1 MFLSLEQVQVDPL
14 LWPQPSHSQCQIEPK
29 QKTQS
34 SHIPNFVVYIQRIP
48 DIWIHSK
55 NFLKC
60 CILNIFKN
68 KGRGK
73 TNLMYHCCPSY
84 FMAINLPWI
93 KNKQQFLQNYQ
104 KTNDVLH
111 WYLDIISWIIFNPLK
126 LPTSQQLSFCADQCW
141 SFTAVI
147 HFKINF
153 KTTFRSLL
161 LCIRF
166 CEIGCNIFF
175 FKLCKFLFN
184 EHKNSFF

>member
-1 MFLSLEQVQVDPL
+1 
-14 LWPQPSHSQCQIEPK
+14 
-29 QKTQS
+29 
-34 SHIPNFVVYIQRIP
+34 
-48 DIWIHSK
+48 
-55 NFLKC
+55 
-60 CILNIFKN
+60 
-68 KGRGK
+68 
-73 TNLMYHCCPSY
+73 MYHCCPSY

-175 FKLCKFLFN
+175 FKLCKILIN
-184 EHKNSFF
+184 EHKNSFFYFNLGHLFFRETKKSQRVHVYNKYAYNLQWRHLNFGLKRSL